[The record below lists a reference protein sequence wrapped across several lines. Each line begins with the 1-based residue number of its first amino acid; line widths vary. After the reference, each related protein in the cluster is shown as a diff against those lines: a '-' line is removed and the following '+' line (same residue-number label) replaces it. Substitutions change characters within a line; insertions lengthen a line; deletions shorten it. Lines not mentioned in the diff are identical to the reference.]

1 MCLLVCG
8 SCMWRCGC
16 RFDDDKF
23 FCSAVPLCAES
34 PILEVV
40 PSSVGT
46 GPRVCVA
53 SPGVSK
59 SATHTHMLLRSPSP
73 RAHARTAHTAIRCRY
88 PVVAK
93 Q

>member
-46 GPRVCVA
+46 GPRVAWPRQVYLRA
-53 SPGVSK
+53 LH
-59 SATHTHMLLRSPSP
+59 THTWSVYTR
-73 RAHARTAHTAIRCRY
+73 
-88 PVVAK
+88 
-93 Q
+93 